1 MNYTIAILYI
11 YTSYK
16 GKIKNPHQIPANRN
30 TKPLFSQKTNL
41 AGYRLDNPVG
51 RNS

>member
-16 GKIKNPHQIPANRN
+16 GKIKNPHQISANRN
-30 TKPLFSQKTNL
+30 IKPLSQKTSRV
-41 AGYRLDNPVG
+41 GYMVG
-51 RNS
+51 